1 MQAEPKRSH
10 LGREVPGQFSTLV
23 LDGVGLLWALWANVS
38 QGLAQNEVGWHGQE
52 NNPWSSITV
61 QIIIWG
67 LFLKAIACK
76 FTVCEAG
83 FVVFDRPE

>member
-38 QGLAQNEVGWHGQE
+38 QWLAQNEVGWHGQE
-52 NNPWSSITV
+52 NNP
-61 QIIIWG
+61 G
-67 LFLKAIACK
+67 
-76 FTVCEAG
+76 
-83 FVVFDRPE
+83 